1 MRLYADRPAL
11 RGRQLL
17 ADLGFLVVLLLAAWS
32 AQVVHDGIEALTEPG
47 ERVSSGATG
56 LSSSL
61 RDAGGALGRTPLV
74 GDEVS
79 APFDR
84 AAEASDAMASAGD
97 TSVRAVERLARW
109 AGWVV
114 FLVPAVLVGRRWLP
128 WRWGFL
134 REAGA
139 ADRLLS
145 DAERP
150 DLELFAWRAVAHQPL
165 RRLARV
171 APDPAAAIRRG
182 DREVVARLAR
192 LELEGLGLAV
202 PAGRDLGEPTR

>member
-11 RGRQLL
+11 RARQLL
-17 ADLGFLVVLLLAAWS
+17 ADLGFLVLLLVAAWS
-32 AQVVHDGIEALTEPG
+32 AQVVHDGIEALGEPG
-47 ERVSSGATG
+47 ERVASGASG

-79 APFDR
+79 APFAA

-97 TSVRAVERLARW
+97 ASVRAVERLARW
-109 AGWVV
+109 AGWAV
-114 FLVPAVLVGRRWLP
+114 FLLPAVLVGRRWAP

-134 REAGA
+134 RESAA
-139 ADRLLS
+139 ADRVLHQ
-145 DAERP
+145 DHP

-165 RRLARV
+165 RRLVHV
-171 APDPAAAIRRG
+171 APDPAAALRRG
-182 DREVVARLAR
+182 DREVVTRLAR
-192 LELEGLGLAV
+192 LELEVLGLDIPPGPGHGV
-202 PAGRDLGEPTR
+202 EAG